1 MATME
6 WKRLEGVYN
15 FRDIGGLV
23 TSNGLRMKSGLLY
36 RSDELSR
43 LTEADMH
50 LFRKLNIKTICD
62 LRTVSEGESKRAKIH
77 EEQHLSVVKIP
88 IQDPSWEL
96 TRKGMLKFL
105 LTGARHMN
113 FEELMLKMYQ
123 HMAFGCQR
131 EIKQIFDLIV
141 EKEHAPLLIHC
152 TGGKDRTGFMSSLI
166 QLTADVPYDRV
177 MKEYLYSND
186 LIEPRMKKTA
196 KALKIAS
203 LFRLKETDIQPVLEV
218 REAYLEQAYKAIFS
232 KYDTIEEYLMK
243 ECSVESEVIEKL
255 RRRLLD

>member
-1 MATME
+1 MTTME
-6 WKRLEGVYN
+6 WERLEGVYN

-43 LTEADMH
+43 LTEADMN

-62 LRTVSEGESKRAKIH
+62 LRT
-77 EEQHLSVVKIP
+77 
-88 IQDPSWEL
+88 SWEL

-166 QLTADVPYDRV
+166 QLTADVPYDMV
-177 MKEYLYSND
+177 MKEYLQSNE
-186 LIEPRMKKTA
+186 LIAPRMKKTA

-232 KYDTIEEYLMK
+232 KYDTIEDYLMK